1 MGWSD
6 KSNHMVR
13 VYTRGAEIDLA
24 ATQPRV
30 SIARRW
36 RGKTAIPVAAASNS
50 QTVVSPQALLTADLL
65 NTIRNNPALVRTL
78 LEALHGTG

>member
-1 MGWSD
+1 
-6 KSNHMVR
+6 
-13 VYTRGAEIDLA
+13 
-24 ATQPRV
+24 
-30 SIARRW
+30 
-36 RGKTAIPVAAASNS
+36 VAAASNS